1 MSADDTLQDEQ
12 RDARRLPDDSGWEAK
27 VINRLRARMEELSRR
42 LGSSV
47 DTCHF
52 SWETRPLEI
61 LRERLRENQNPGAP
75 R

>member
-1 MSADDTLQDEQ
+1 MSVEDTLQDEQ
-12 RDARRLPDDSGWEAK
+12 RSTQRIPDDAGWEAK
-27 VINRLRARMEELSRR
+27 VISRMRARMEELSRQ

-52 SWETRPLEI
+52 SWESRPLEI
-61 LRERLRENQNPGAP
+61 LRERLRQSEVPDAP